1 MRQTRKNRHKGG
13 RQHETLEKVGLGFL
27 SGIEGIWDFAAGG
40 LAKLFGA
47 DDWAEQQIANDWVLG
62 FFRKARADYQS
73 DEKLTGAAARLYRQ
87 YKKLFDEFSA
97 RNQRYLGVENASE
110 QARKYVGDKHFA
122 LKTYSEKQKENWK
135 NSKNIVIYESS
146 EQLQEFVR
154 QSRSD
159 NQYSKKMY
167 FGAIGSELAARI
179 EEQTG
184 LNLENYNYALRSDE
198 VRKIFKD
205 HGTVGTEAPRGQRPV
220 TEADFLAIPD
230 ILDGATSITLSEKKY
245 NGQPAIAFSKVSG
258 NERTTVVAVVSGK
271 HLDLRVQTE
280 YIGIKK
286 GTLATLSGEQAPNN
300 TPKASR
306 GTDSTNSISQNAEN
320 VNSESQ
326 KGKKFALPDTDS
338 DGGKLTAEQ
347 REFFGKSAIV
357 DADGKLLKMYHGTAA
372 DFTVF
377 DIAESGASND
387 HTSHIGFWFT
397 PRKAVAENFA
407 EFNAND
413 YQGKKARVQEVYL
426 NIENPKIYAPTDNSA
441 RMEELRTENTRLR
454 EQLTEEYAE
463 LKETVGRLNYM
474 SIPASVV
481 LAVVVAA
488 MLNSKIKGERF
499 FKTAFYVPSVTVSV
513 AIAAMWTFMLDP
525 MYGMINQLL
534 GTNIDFLGQ
543 TSTAL
548 PTLAL
553 MSVWGGLGYNVLIV
567 LSAMKNIDASLYEAA
582 EMDGAGSGRRFISVT
597 VPSILPTIF
606 FIVITSVIGGF
617 QAFDQMFLICD

>member
-1 MRQTRKNRHKGG
+1 MSKALTRTETNRVLREIYTNEQNYQEGVRRHTEQQNKLREQAAELDTYARENIADYKN
-13 RQHETLEKVGLGFL
+13 L
-27 SGIEGIWDFAAGG
+27 SAAGQASIRATIRQGRAAGVQADFVLSCARVSARSG
-40 LAKLFGA
+40 LRVVFSKEASFVAANGSYADGAIDLKNNRIIINPEAKSRSGESILIHELTHAIYNDTDGTLTVAEGLETMKEAEKEKIRKRYSAIGQGSALEVSDEINAHF
-47 DDWAEQQIANDWVLG
+47 AEQTLSNKNILERLIEKKATLKDKILG
-62 FFRKARADYQS
+62 FFKKARTDYKG

-122 LKTYSEKQKENWK
+122 LKPYSEKQKENWK

-205 HGTVGTEAPRGQRPV
+205 HGTVETEAPRGQRPV

-306 GTDSTNSISQNAEN
+306 GTDSANSISQNTEN
-320 VNSESQ
+320 VNPESQ
-326 KGKKFALPDTDS
+326 NGRKYALPDTY
-338 DGGKLTAEQ
+338 KLRGRQFSFTKQ
-347 REFFGKSAIV
+347 LFGR
-357 DADGKLLKMYHGTAA
+357 
-372 DFTVF
+372 
-377 DIAESGASND
+377 AES
-387 HTSHIGFWFT
+387 
-397 PRKAVAENFA
+397 
-407 EFNAND
+407 
-413 YQGKKARVQEVYL
+413 
-426 NIENPKIYAPTDNSA
+426 
-441 RMEELRTENTRLR
+441 
-454 EQLTEEYAE
+454 
-463 LKETVGRLNYM
+463 
-474 SIPASVV
+474 
-481 LAVVVAA
+481 
-488 MLNSKIKGERF
+488 
-499 FKTAFYVPSVTVSV
+499 
-513 AIAAMWTFMLDP
+513 TFCS
-525 MYGMINQLL
+525 Q
-534 GTNIDFLGQ
+534 
-543 TSTAL
+543 
-548 PTLAL
+548 
-553 MSVWGGLGYNVLIV
+553 
-567 LSAMKNIDASLYEAA
+567 
-582 EMDGAGSGRRFISVT
+582 
-597 VPSILPTIF
+597 
-606 FIVITSVIGGF
+606 
-617 QAFDQMFLICD
+617 

>member
-1 MRQTRKNRHKGG
+1 MTQEKQAFFDIFFKKQTLK
-13 RQHETLEKVGLGFL
+13 EK
-27 SGIEGIWDFAAGG
+27 I
-40 LAKLFGA
+40 
-47 DDWAEQQIANDWVLG
+47 LG
-62 FFRKARADYQS
+62 FFKKARTDYQS

-146 EQLQEFVR
+146 EQLRKFVR

-245 NGQPAIAFSKVSG
+245 NGQPSIAFSKVSG

-306 GTDSTNSISQNAEN
+306 GTDPINSISQNAEN

-338 DGGKLTAEQ
+338 DGNALSNEQ
-347 REFFGKSAIV
+347 RTFFSRSKITDAEGRLLSLYHGSNAYEEIHVFRRGKNGYLGGGIYLTDSESYARKYADKNGYKGRIYNVYANASSPLEVSTNTAAKEILTIAKSA
-357 DADGKLLKMYHGTAA
+357 
-372 DFTVF
+372 
-377 DIAESGASND
+377 
-387 HTSHIGFWFT
+387 
-397 PRKAVAENFA
+397 
-407 EFNAND
+407 
-413 YQGKKARVQEVYL
+413 
-426 NIENPKIYAPTDNSA
+426 
-441 RMEELRTENTRLR
+441 
-454 EQLTEEYAE
+454 
-463 LKETVGRLNYM
+463 
-474 SIPASVV
+474 
-481 LAVVVAA
+481 
-488 MLNSKIKGERF
+488 
-499 FKTAFYVPSVTVSV
+499 
-513 AIAAMWTFMLDP
+513 
-525 MYGMINQLL
+525 
-534 GTNIDFLGQ
+534 
-543 TSTAL
+543 
-548 PTLAL
+548 
-553 MSVWGGLGYNVLIV
+553 
-567 LSAMKNIDASLYEAA
+567 
-582 EMDGAGSGRRFISVT
+582 
-597 VPSILPTIF
+597 
-606 FIVITSVIGGF
+606 
-617 QAFDQMFLICD
+617 

>member
-1 MRQTRKNRHKGG
+1 MQVSDEINAH
-13 RQHETLEKVGLGFL
+13 F
-27 SGIEGIWDFAAGG
+27 
-40 LAKLFGA
+40 
-47 DDWAEQQIANDWVLG
+47 AEQTLSNKNILERLVQKKQTLKDKILG
-62 FFRKARADYQS
+62 FFRKTRTDYQN
-73 DEKLTGAAARLYRQ
+73 DERLTGAAARLYRQ

-122 LKTYSEKQKENWK
+122 LKPYSEKQKENWK

-326 KGKKFALPDTDS
+326 KAKNSLWRAKRVKPQTYLCLIGQNS
-338 DGGKLTAEQ
+338 CRRRERTA
-347 REFFGKSAIV
+347 
-357 DADGKLLKMYHGTAA
+357 
-372 DFTVF
+372 
-377 DIAESGASND
+377 
-387 HTSHIGFWFT
+387 
-397 PRKAVAENFA
+397 
-407 EFNAND
+407 
-413 YQGKKARVQEVYL
+413 
-426 NIENPKIYAPTDNSA
+426 
-441 RMEELRTENTRLR
+441 RL
-454 EQLTEEYAE
+454 
-463 LKETVGRLNYM
+463 
-474 SIPASVV
+474 
-481 LAVVVAA
+481 
-488 MLNSKIKGERF
+488 
-499 FKTAFYVPSVTVSV
+499 
-513 AIAAMWTFMLDP
+513 
-525 MYGMINQLL
+525 
-534 GTNIDFLGQ
+534 
-543 TSTAL
+543 
-548 PTLAL
+548 
-553 MSVWGGLGYNVLIV
+553 
-567 LSAMKNIDASLYEAA
+567 
-582 EMDGAGSGRRFISVT
+582 
-597 VPSILPTIF
+597 
-606 FIVITSVIGGF
+606 
-617 QAFDQMFLICD
+617 